1 MPAALV
7 EIGFVTG
14 IYDAALLSQ
23 KGYRDKMS
31 FAIAK
36 GILNYLKVSN

>member
-14 IYDAALLSQ
+14 RIDARKLKQAEHR
-23 KGYRDKMS
+23 KKIA

-36 GILNYLKVSN
+36 GILNYLKGAG

>member
-14 IYDAALLSQ
+14 AENAARLGSLGRSKIAQ
-23 KGYRDKMS
+23 
-31 FAIAK
+31 AIARA
-36 GILNYLKVSN
+36 ILQYVQS